1 MTGQSLSPIER
12 TIVRLHNQG
21 APLSEI
27 ATRIGKKPGTVAR
40 IMEMTRYRLHGGGTP
55 RRPEKGLSPLQ
66 RTVLRLRDDGES
78 YGEIGIRLP
87 RSGRRIQQIEKYA
100 HFKLSQS

>member
-1 MTGQSLSPIER
+1 SLSPIER

-40 IMEMTRYRLHGGGTP
+40 IMEMTRYRVHGNGSVRQQDGVL
-55 RRPEKGLSPLQ
+55 RPLE
-66 RTVLRLRDDGES
+66 RTVLRLRERGES
-78 YGEIGIRLP
+78 YGEIGIRLA
-87 RSGRRIQQIEKYA
+87 RSSRRVREIEKYA
-100 HFKLSQS
+100 HFKLSEARA

>member
-40 IMEMTRYRLHGGGTP
+40 IMEMTR
-55 RRPEKGLSPLQ
+55 
-66 RTVLRLRDDGES
+66 
-78 YGEIGIRLP
+78 
-87 RSGRRIQQIEKYA
+87 
-100 HFKLSQS
+100 